1 MSSPKE
7 KSAAR
12 EYAFQFLYQFLSSG
26 KWPTDTGLKLEHAMS
41 DFERS
46 RAEGESAQGHLAP
59 GPKKFAE
66 ELIKGVCQNRQA
78 LEDKLRPHMQLGTEK
93 THKVDMGVLLTAAY
107 ELEHNPGT
115 PAAVVINE
123 AVDLVKR
130 YGEARSGAFINAVL
144 DSLAKGRS
152 KKDGK

>member
-1 MSSPKE
+1 MSSPKD

-26 KWPTDTGLKLEHAMS
+26 KWPTDGGKKLDAALA

-46 RAEGESAQGHLAP
+46 REGEGVAFLPP

-66 ELIKGVCQNRQA
+66 ELIKGVCTHRSD
-78 LEDKLRPHMQLGTEK
+78 LEEKLRPHMQLGPEK

-107 ELEHNPGT
+107 ELEHNPDT

-144 DSLAKGRS
+144 DSLSKG
-152 KKDGK
+152 KKNGR